1 MLFNFGVQRVAVL
14 LQSGFGHAHTAVQV
28 YDALQGSVGLQ
39 ADDHLIVSVNIA
51 GSKVIDTGDGI
62 GLHVQDSLV

>member
-1 MLFNFGVQRVAVL
+1 MSFDFGVQLVAVL

-39 ADDHLIVSVNIA
+39 ADDHLIVPVNIA
-51 GSKVIDTGDGI
+51 GSEVIDTGDGI
-62 GLHVQDSLV
+62 GFHI